1 MSTSGELGASLLREE
16 QKTAVLA
23 ITTHGLVLTSNNDDK
38 SGSTEKSLID
48 ELTRIRDALTPMR
61 NGPISKVVRGR
72 LLELG
77 LPTRDKITHTE
88 TYRLLNSIITKL
100 GPIGL
105 TFITPVKLIKYSAVP
120 VGICNITSDR
130 ILNRNIKDFI
140 TKNTNTSWDT
150 ISDEDIKGQI
160 DVNLFKEQFKLVVNK
175 TNPSNLPKEKLD
187 FLHKG
192 DSGNTISIFEANNE
206 VIEKIY
212 KSDESDESSSIDD
225 YSDKIL
231 MLTKNGKTLDLYK
244 ILVNDKGFINLSE
257 LVSVLSKSGFL
268 RIVMLDFTC
277 NTIDTGNAS
286 ERGSRALNK
295 MVQPGLGG
303 KQNKTKKSIKST
315 SKSRKTKKSRK
326 SRRKR

>member
-1 MSTSGELGASLLREE
+1 MSNSRELGAPLLREV

-48 ELTRIRDALTPMR
+48 ELTSIRDALTPMR
-61 NGPISKVVRGR
+61 NGPIRKVVRGR
-72 LLELG
+72 LMELG
-77 LPTRDKITHTE
+77 LSTRDKITHTE
-88 TYRLLNSIITKL
+88 TYILLNSIITKL

-130 ILNRNIKDFI
+130 ILNININDFI

-160 DVNLFKEQFKLVVNK
+160 DLNLFKEQFKRVVNK
-175 TNPSNLPKEKLD
+175 TNPLNLPKEKLD

-212 KSDESDESSSIDD
+212 KSDESSSIDD

-268 RIVMLDFTC
+268 RIVILDFTC

-315 SKSRKTKKSRK
+315 RKSRK